1 MGTLRP
7 CKKFGIMALTRLRF
21 DMVILIA
28 IILLCI
34 LLAIGVSVP
43 LAFGAVLILLAYTG
57 GYDVSG
63 FFATGHWKMNSV
75 ILLAIP
81 LFILAGNIMNRG
93 KIAKPIVEIAELF
106 FGHLRGGLSAAAVVA
121 SAMFG
126 AISGSGAATLTCIG
140 SIIMP
145 HLRKA
150 RYPEGIS
157 AALVISA
164 SPLGLLIP
172 PSAAQLLYA
181 WIGQLSVLKCFL
193 ATVIPGLILTTLLIL
208 VNFFILRN
216 NDTIRI
222 TKVPQRFFQKLGKK
236 TAIATP
242 AILMPMIILGGIYG
256 GIMTPTEAAGVAV
269 IYAIPVGF
277 FVYRGLTL
285 NVFYECL
292 KESSIT
298 IGVVMAMIFTVLV
311 ASRFLIFEDIP
322 GMAEDLIYSISENPI
337 VVILMINLVML
348 LIGMLMDDISGFILS
363 ASLLLPIAE
372 GAGMDPIHFAAVL
385 GVNLGMGNITPPTAP
400 LLYLGAQVTD
410 VPIRKLISPTL
421 IFIIFAW
428 LPTLMLTTFLPD
440 VALWLPDLLL
450 G

>member
-1 MGTLRP
+1 M
-7 CKKFGIMALTRLRF
+7 I
-21 DMVILIA
+21 ILIA
-28 IILLCI
+28 IILICV
-34 LLAIGVSVP
+34 LLTIGVSVP
-43 LAFGAVLILLAYTG
+43 LAFGGVLILLVYTG
-57 GYDVSG
+57 GYDPSG
-63 FFATGHWKMNSV
+63 FFATGHWKLNSV

-81 LFILAGNIMNRG
+81 LFIMAGDIMQRG

-106 FGHLRGGLSAAAVVA
+106 FGHLRGGLSAASVVA
-121 SAMFG
+121 SGLFG

-150 RYPEGIS
+150 NYPPGIS
-157 AALVISA
+157 GAIVISA

-172 PSAAQLLYA
+172 PSGAQLLYA

-193 ATVIPGLILTTLLIL
+193 ATVIPGIILMIMLII
-208 VNFFILRN
+208 VNFVILRKDKN
-216 NDTIRI
+216 IQI
-222 TKVPQRFFQKLGKK
+222 TEIPDRFFNVLARKS
-236 TAIATP
+236 AIATP

-285 NVFYECL
+285 QLFYESL
-292 KESSIT
+292 RESSIT
-298 IGVVMAMIFTVLV
+298 IGVVMVMIFTVLV

-322 GMAEDLIYSISENPI
+322 GIAEDFIYSISDDPL
-337 VVILMINLVML
+337 VIFLMLNLVML
-348 LIGMLMDDISGFILS
+348 LIGMLMDDISGILLS
-363 ASLLLPIAE
+363 ASLLLPIAQN
-372 GAGMDPIHFAAVL
+372 AGMDPIHSAAVL

-410 VPIRKLISPTL
+410 VPVRKLIWPTM
-421 IFIIFAW
+421 IFILFAW
-428 LPTLMLTTFLPD
+428 MPTLMLTTFFPQI
-440 VALWLPDLLL
+440 ALWLPNVVF
-450 G
+450 GS

>member
-1 MGTLRP
+1 
-7 CKKFGIMALTRLRF
+7 
-21 DMVILIA
+21 MVILIA
-28 IILLCI
+28 IILICV

-43 LAFGAVLILLAYTG
+43 LAFGGVLIVLAYTG

-81 LFILAGNIMNRG
+81 LFIMAGDIMQRG
-93 KIAKPIVEIAELF
+93 KIAKPIVEIAELM
-106 FGHLRGGLSAAAVVA
+106 FGHLRGGLSAASVVA

-150 RYPEGIS
+150 RYPAGIS
-157 AALVISA
+157 GALEISA

-172 PSAAQLLYA
+172 PSGAQLLYA
-181 WIGQLSVLKCFL
+181 WVGQLNVLECFL
-193 ATVIPGLILTTLLIL
+193 ATVVPGLILMTLLII
-208 VNFFILRN
+208 VNFVILRK
-216 NDTIRI
+216 DTEILV
-222 TKVPQRFFQKLGKK
+222 TEVPDRFFRALAGK

-242 AILMPMIILGGIYG
+242 AILMPLIILGGIYG

-285 NVFYECL
+285 KTFYESM
-292 KESSIT
+292 KHSAIM
-298 IGVVMAMIFTVLV
+298 IGVVMVMIFTVLI

-322 GMAEDLIYSISENPI
+322 SLAEDLIYSISDNQI
-337 VVILMINLVML
+337 MIFLMLNLVML
-348 LIGMLMDDISGFILS
+348 LIGMLMDDISGIILS
-363 ASLLLPIAE
+363 ASLLLPIAV
-372 GAGMDPIHFAAVL
+372 GAGMDPIHFSAVL

-400 LLYLGAQVTD
+400 LLYLGSQVTG
-410 VPIRKLISPTL
+410 VPVRKLIWPTL
-421 IFIIFAW
+421 IFIVFAW
-428 LPTLMLTTFLPD
+428 LPTLLITTFIPGI
-440 VALWLPDLLL
+440 ALWLPNMFF
-450 G
+450 GS

>member
-1 MGTLRP
+1 
-7 CKKFGIMALTRLRF
+7 
-21 DMVILIA
+21 MVIGIA
-28 IILLCI
+28 IVLICV

-43 LAFGAVLILLAYTG
+43 LAFAGVLILLAYTG
-57 GYDVSG
+57 GHDVSG
-63 FFATGHWKMNSV
+63 FLATGHWKMNSV

-81 LFILAGNIMNRG
+81 LFIMAGNIMQRG
-93 KIAKPIVEIAELF
+93 KIANPIVEIAELM
-106 FGHLRGGLSAAAVVA
+106 FGHLKGGLSAASVVA

-140 SIIMP
+140 GIIMP

-150 RYPEGIS
+150 RYPDGFS

-181 WIGQLSVLKCFL
+181 WVGQLSVLRCFL
-193 ATVIPGLILTTLLIL
+193 ATLLPGVILTIMLIA
-208 VNFFILRN
+208 VNFFVLRN
-216 NDTIRI
+216 NTTIRI
-222 TKVPQRFFQKLGKK
+222 TDVPKQLLRQLTRK
-236 TAIATP
+236 TWTAMP
-242 AILMPMIILGGIYG
+242 AIFMPLIILGGIYG

-277 FVYRGLTL
+277 FFYRGLTL
-285 NVFYECL
+285 GTFYESL
-292 KESSIT
+292 RESAIT
-298 IGVVMAMIFTVLV
+298 IGVVMAMIFMVLI

-322 GMAEDLIYSISENPI
+322 GMAEDLIYSISDNPI
-337 VVILMINLVML
+337 AILLMINLVML
-348 LIGMLMDDISGFILS
+348 LIGMLMDDISGIILS

-372 GAGMDPIHFAAVL
+372 GVGVDPIHFAAIV

-410 VPIRKLISPTL
+410 VSVRDLIGPTL
-421 IFIIFAW
+421 IFILFAW
-428 LPTLMLTTFLPD
+428 FPTLLLTTFIPD
-440 VALWLPDLLL
+440 VALFLPDFFLNK
-450 G
+450 

>member
-1 MGTLRP
+1 
-7 CKKFGIMALTRLRF
+7 
-21 DMVILIA
+21 MVITIA
-28 IILLCI
+28 ILMICV

-43 LAFGAVLILLAYTG
+43 LAFGAVLILLAYTS
-57 GYDVSG
+57 GYDVAG

-81 LFILAGNIMNRG
+81 LFIMAGDIMQRG
-93 KIAKPIVEIAELF
+93 KIANPIVEIAELL

-150 RYPEGIS
+150 RYPDGFS

-172 PSAAQLLYA
+172 PSGAQLLYA
-181 WIGQLSVLKCFL
+181 WVGQLSVLRCFL
-193 ATVIPGLILTTLLIL
+193 ATVVPGLLLTILLII
-208 VNFFILRN
+208 VNFVVLRKNTTISINQIPKRFIRQFS
-216 NDTIRI
+216 R
-222 TKVPQRFFQKLGKK
+222 K
-236 TAIATP
+236 TMTAMP
-242 AILMPMIILGGIYG
+242 ALFMPLIILGGIYG

-269 IYAIPVGF
+269 VYAIPIGF
-277 FVYRGLTL
+277 FFYRGLTL
-285 NVFYECL
+285 KIFAESL
-292 KESSIT
+292 KHSAIT
-298 IGVVMAMIFTVLV
+298 IGVVMVMIFMVLV
-311 ASRFLIFEDIP
+311 TSRFLIFEDIP
-322 GMAEDLIYSISENPI
+322 GMAEDLIHSISDNPI
-337 VVILMINLVML
+337 IVLLMINLVML
-348 LIGMLMDDISGFILS
+348 LIGMLMDDISGIILS

-400 LLYLGAQVTD
+400 LLYLGSQVTN
-410 VPIRKLISPTL
+410 VSVRELIGPTM
-421 IFIIFAW
+421 IFILFAW
-428 LPTLMLTTFLPD
+428 LPTLVLTTFIPEI
-440 VALWLPDLLL
+440 ALFLPDLLL